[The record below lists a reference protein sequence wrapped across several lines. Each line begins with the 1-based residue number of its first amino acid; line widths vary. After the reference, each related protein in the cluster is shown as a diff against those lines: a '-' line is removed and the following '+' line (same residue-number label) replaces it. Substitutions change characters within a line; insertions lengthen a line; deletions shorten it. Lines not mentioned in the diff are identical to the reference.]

1 LINNRKKILVIC
13 YANYCRSPVA
23 EVLLKRYVG
32 DSVDVHS
39 AGINP
44 MYSSDMDIRSRNF
57 LESINVN
64 ANAFSPKKITSSDV
78 NNADIILAMDT
89 KILMFLNSN
98 YANNLRKIKIFNFLS
113 PKLIVNDPYRFNK
126 SDYITELEK
135 IDSIC
140 KLISKN
146 RIEDLL

>member
-1 LINNRKKILVIC
+1 
-13 YANYCRSPVA
+13 
-23 EVLLKRYVG
+23 
-32 DSVDVHS
+32 
-39 AGINP
+39 